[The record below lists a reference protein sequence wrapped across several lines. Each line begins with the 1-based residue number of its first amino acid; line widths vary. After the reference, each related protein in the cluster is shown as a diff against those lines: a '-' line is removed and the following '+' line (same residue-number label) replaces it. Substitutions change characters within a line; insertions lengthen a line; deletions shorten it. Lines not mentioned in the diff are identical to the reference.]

1 MTRSEQTSGWTSWC
15 PEFLLLPIT
24 IVPPV
29 LTGTPG
35 PCLAQ
40 TNGLMN
46 QRQQP
51 LGWGGSP
58 HHTHQLPKPQQVP
71 FKLCRYSQLLPGVMP
86 RRVFC
91 IQELTRDRRRD
102 ADVNHIA
109 M

>member
-24 IVPPV
+24 IVPLV
-29 LTGTPG
+29 FTGTPG

-51 LGWGGSP
+51 LGWGGSAR
-58 HHTHQLPKPQQVP
+58 HTGQLPKLQRVP
-71 FKLCRYSQLLPGVMP
+71 FRLCRHSQLLPGAMP

-91 IQELTRDRRRD
+91 IQELTRDRIRD
-102 ADVNHIA
+102 SDVNHIA